1 MFVWKRPKINEKE
14 AGDGPFLKSANCW
27 IFKNELAISWLRT
40 WSRNGS
46 TRSIF
51 RKLKMVKLFWIRI
64 ETTVTNNYYYYIG
77 CVTFDT
83 TFCCSF
89 LHFCG
94 FVKFIQVPFYTV
106 DEDSLFVLMFWSYVH
121 LFELRQYVLF
131 HLETCRIHT

>member
-40 WSRNGS
+40 WSRMAQ
-46 TRSIF
+46 
-51 RKLKMVKLFWIRI
+51 LVLFSENSKWWNSFGLELRPQS
-64 ETTVTNNYYYYIG
+64 TNNYYYYIG